1 MGVVDRTAEFRQ
13 ILQELAVKQPAAVQ
27 QAAGASPVSH
37 VQSQLNQFSAEI
49 GAGIH
54 NTHLKL
60 QELRK
65 MAKAKGIFNDRTH
78 EIQELT
84 YTIKQ
89 DIEQLNQ
96 KIEVL
101 ERQAKGNATNRSN
114 AAHSNTMVDTLKMRI
129 LEVTKEF
136 KDALELRTKALESQ
150 DNRRQMY
157 NFGAGNSGAALNFQN
172 QKPSGNMLDPESG
185 GMGGGMAQTQLY
197 HNSRADAVQSVQKTI
212 GELSQ
217 MFLKMASLVTAQEEM
232 IQRIDHDVDE
242 TLSNVEQGQDHLL
255 KYFQH
260 MSSNRFLIMKVFA
273 ILIFFVVFFV
283 VFLA

>member
-1 MGVVDRTAEFRQ
+1 MGVVDRTAEFRH
-13 ILQELAVKQPAAVQ
+13 ILQELSVKQGANCQPQAGPA
-27 QAAGASPVSH
+27 PVSH
-37 VQSQLNQFSAEI
+37 VQSQLNAFSAEI

-54 NTHLKL
+54 NCHLKL

-84 YTIKQ
+84 YTIKT

-101 ERQAKGNATNRSN
+101 ERQAKGHGNNRSYT
-114 AAHSNTMVDTLKMRI
+114 AHSNNMVDTLKTRL

-150 DNRRQMY
+150 DSRRQMY
-157 NFGAGNSGAALNFQN
+157 SFSSGNSANPFAQ
-172 QKPSGNMLDPESG
+172 QKPTGNAADLEG
-185 GMGGGMAQTQLY
+185 GPASGMAQAQCY

-242 TLSNVEQGQDHLL
+242 TLTNVEQGQDHLL

-273 ILIFFVVFFV
+273 ILMFFVVFFV